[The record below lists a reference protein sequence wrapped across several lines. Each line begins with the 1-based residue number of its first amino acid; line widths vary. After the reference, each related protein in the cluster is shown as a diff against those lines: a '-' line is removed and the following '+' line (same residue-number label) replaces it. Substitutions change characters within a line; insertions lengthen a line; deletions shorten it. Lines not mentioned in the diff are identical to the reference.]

1 MADQAK
7 DYTARIEE
15 LQQNGQ
21 LSPQAGE
28 LIAQMAAKIQ
38 ELEQRNERLRKAVR
52 AQSGTPRMSSKLKDA
67 LYE

>member
-7 DYTARIEE
+7 DYTTRIEE
-15 LQQNGQ
+15 LRQNGQ

>member
-15 LQQNGQ
+15 LRQNGH

>member
-15 LQQNGQ
+15 LRQLGQ
-21 LSPQAGE
+21 LSPQAEE
-28 LIAQMAAKIQ
+28 LIAQMGVRIQ